1 MITISNYHQKVTPE
15 IIERLPKDLQK
26 SHEVFDQIIQFYD
39 EDDELKETADLHV
52 KVLNMFLSEKEKPK
66 SQSTKKK
73 IKSKPTE
80 SRKKKVK
87 KAGNETKP
95 KKSRQERPEIS
106 YVFHEDKDFYFLKR
120 FLNLLNRP
128 KSKHQIGLYIKA
140 LQRAIVAKEIRKNSK
155 YAAHIIKIQ
164 EKLCNVFNK
173 MSDDKLL
180 PLEIDNK
187 WMEEL
192 SAIVKREKVYK
203 SVMLIK
209 RYIGLEGKRAP
220 EKVQLLLKAIENAF
234 KKQEIVKGDPYFEMI
249 NKIRTNLKQA
259 KEGSPVLIEQAEL
272 AGLRG
277 IIEQYEG
284 QELAGLACACDTP
297 INSLDFVKVRFNTL
311 GFKGAWK
318 NFIGDPTPGFTA
330 LIYGKPKC
338 GKSTLCAMFAGYLAR
353 NHGRVLY
360 VAKEEGRQ
368 GILQERLIRVGA
380 MHQNLELVESIPYD
394 RLNNYDF
401 VILDSVHKLGLN
413 EDDLERLKKD
423 YPNVKG
429 WLYIMQSTKE
439 GVFRGSQRFAHDVDV
454 LIHVSEE
461 GVAAQQGR
469 FNAGSKMEIFDQN
482 KAA

>member
-1 MITISNYHQKVTPE
+1 MITVSNYHQKVTPE
-15 IIERLPKDLQK
+15 IVESLPEDLQK
-26 SHEVFDQIIQFYD
+26 SHEVFNQIIQFYN
-39 EDDELKETADLHV
+39 EDDEFRETADLHV
-52 KVLNMFLSEKEKPK
+52 KVLNMFLSGKKNTKPQSGKKEVTSKPK
-66 SQSTKKK
+66 Q
-73 IKSKPTE
+73 P
-80 SRKKKVK
+80 RKKKVK
-87 KAGNETKP
+87 NVENETEP
-95 KKSRQERPEIS
+95 KKSRLQTPEVS

-120 FLNLLNRP
+120 FLKLLNKP

-140 LQRAIVAKEIRKNSK
+140 LQRAIVAKEIRKSSK
-155 YAAHIIKIQ
+155 YAKHIIRIQ
-164 EKLCNVFNK
+164 EKLCKLFNK
-173 MSDDKLL
+173 LSENKLF
-180 PLEIDNK
+180 PLEIDDK
-187 WMEEL
+187 WKEEL
-192 SAIVKREKVYK
+192 AAIVNREKIYK

-220 EKVQLLLKAIENAF
+220 EKVKLLLKAIENAF
-234 KKQEIVKGDPYFEMI
+234 KKQEITKGDPYYDMI
-249 NKIRTNLKQA
+249 NTIRTNLKQTTD
-259 KEGSPVLIEQAEL
+259 GSTVKIEQAEL
-272 AGLRG
+272 AGLMG
-277 IIEQYEG
+277 VIEQYEE
-284 QELAGLACACDTP
+284 QELSGLDCACDTP

-318 NFIGDPTPGFTA
+318 NFIGDPTPGFTS

-360 VAKEEGRQ
+360 VAKEEGRR

-380 MHQNLELVESIPYD
+380 MHQNLELVEAIPYD

-413 EDDLERLKKD
+413 EDDLEQLKKD

-461 GVAAQQGR
+461 GVAVQQGR
-469 FNAGSKMEIFDQN
+469 FNAGSKMDIFDNQ